1 MVFKRSSGLQGRAM
15 AHEFSRRPLTTQARV
30 RSRPGSLE
38 IVIDMLALGQVSPR
52 VFRLSNVI
60 INPLLPHAYLH
71 LKERR
76 GGERKGK
83 SNHLLDIGRPW
94 AET

>member
-1 MVFKRSSGLQGRAM
+1 
-15 AHEFSRRPLTTQARV
+15 
-30 RSRPGSLE
+30 
-38 IVIDMLALGQVSPR
+38 MLALGQVSPR